1 MKANILVAA
10 TLAAFLSA
18 CQGFQAVDISMAAN
32 VGDNISVT
40 PQVAW
45 SKLNYGAGSATIWT
59 IDGLGLNEMRFLTGI
74 KPGDPLMNVAGVER
88 KELGAFQAMMLPD
101 EVMELVGSTLGRLRY
116 RQIRTAGLRPAPFG
130 MATGFRFDL
139 NFTNEDGL
147 QFKGVALFA
156 ERGGKL
162 DLLLFIAPGEYYFD
176 HYAPVVER
184 VFTSVQL
191 KDAAPTKPAS

>member
-1 MKANILVAA
+1 VKAKILVAA
-10 TLAAFLSA
+10 ALATFVSA
-18 CQGFQAVDISMAAN
+18 CQGFQAVDASMAAN
-32 VGDNISVT
+32 VGDDISVT
-40 PQVAW
+40 PQVGW

-59 IDGLGLNEMRFLTGI
+59 IDGLGLNELRFLTGI
-74 KPGDPLMNVAGVER
+74 KPGDPLMTVAGVER

-101 EVMELVGSTLGRLRY
+101 EVMELVGSTLGKLQY

-130 MATGFRFDL
+130 MTTGFRFDL
-139 NFTNEDGL
+139 NFTNADGL

-156 ERGGKL
+156 ERRGKL

-176 HYAPVVER
+176 HYAPVVDR

-191 KDAAPTKPAS
+191 KDAPSAKPTS